1 MTDFKNNLEEVWNQE
16 YKDFMLSF
24 YPESSP
30 LVSTWEIYRMAK
42 IKSQKEIKN
51 LLELTETLNQIRDI
65 LQDENRKLEQELQK
79 KSNMLAK
86 VKSYFG
92 ISVRKNSEMRQEL
105 QKTREY
111 LGKAIKSAEFFMSHA
126 DCKKDSWACKCSFCR
141 DTESSKNLREARQ
154 YFKDKQGE

>member
-1 MTDFKNNLEEVWNQE
+1 MTDLKNNLEEIWNQE

-51 LLELTETLNQIRDI
+51 LLELTETLNQIRDN

-79 KSNMLAK
+79 
-86 VKSYFG
+86 
-92 ISVRKNSEMRQEL
+92 
-105 QKTREY
+105 TREH

-126 DCKKDSWACKCSFCR
+126 DCKRDSWACKCSFCR

-154 YFKDKQGE
+154 YFQDKDKQGEG

>member
-1 MTDFKNNLEEVWNQE
+1 MTDLKNNLEEVWNDE

-51 LLELTETLNQIRDI
+51 LLELTETLNQIRDN
-65 LQDENRKLEQELQK
+65 LQDENRNLSQELAQVK
-79 KSNMLAK
+79 KEAEFWKEEYVSH
-86 VKSYFG
+86 
-92 ISVRKNSEMRQEL
+92 SETMCNCQQEL
-105 QKTREY
+105 QKTREQ
-111 LGKAIKSAEFFMSHA
+111 LSTCEKLLMRFVPDEKTIQW
-126 DCKKDSWACKCSFCR
+126 KK
-141 DTESSKNLREARQ
+141 RELDAKQ

>member
-1 MTDFKNNLEEVWNQE
+1 MTDLKNNLEEAWNQE
-16 YKDFMLSF
+16 YRDFMLSF

-51 LLELTETLNQIRDI
+51 LLELTETLNQIRDN

-79 KSNMLAK
+79 
-86 VKSYFG
+86 
-92 ISVRKNSEMRQEL
+92 
-105 QKTREY
+105 TRDQLKKCETS
-111 LGKAIKSAEFFMSHA
+111 LGNYAICNDVGAV
-126 DCKKDSWACKCSFCR
+126 
-141 DTESSKNLREARQ
+141 ARR

>member
-1 MTDFKNNLEEVWNQE
+1 MTYFKNNLEEIWNQE

-42 IKSQKEIKN
+42 IKSQRGIESIRTQLLAQCKISRELLVEKEQ
-51 LLELTETLNQIRDI
+51 LE
-65 LQDENRKLEQELQK
+65 
-79 KSNMLAK
+79 
-86 VKSYFG
+86 
-92 ISVRKNSEMRQEL
+92 QEL
-105 QKTREY
+105 QKTREH

-126 DCKKDSWACKCSFCR
+126 DCKRVSWACKCSFCR

-154 YFKDKQGE
+154 YFQDKDKQGESR